1 MISTSSIMHNEILS
15 KSQHELFPLVKRFS
29 SQFGLVGGTAIAL
42 HLGHRQSIDF
52 DLFSNK
58 PFDNAHI
65 RKIIVKTNSIDR
77 VVFDEEGQYTVLI
90 NGVRFTFLEYP
101 FQLSFHR
108 NAPGGIRLPDL
119 LTLAAMKAYALGRRA
134 KWKDYVDMY
143 FIIKKYG
150 LNRVTARARS
160 IFVKEFNEKVFRTQL
175 SYFDDIDFS
184 EEVIFMPGFEVK
196 PSLIESALV
205 NFSLAK

>member
-1 MISTSSIMHNEILS
+1 MHHEILS
-15 KSQHELFPLVKRFS
+15 KPQLGLLPLVKKFS
-29 SQFGLVGGTAIAL
+29 SNFGLVGGTAIAL

-58 PFDNAHI
+58 LFDNAGL
-65 RKIIVKTNSIDR
+65 RKIIVKTNKIDR
-77 VVFDEEGQYTVLI
+77 VVFDEKGQYTLLI

-101 FQLSFHR
+101 FHLSFHR
-108 NAPGGIRLPDL
+108 HEAADIRLPDL
-119 LTLAAMKAYALGRRA
+119 FTLAAMKAYALGRRA

-143 FIIKKYG
+143 FIIKKYNG
-150 LNRVTARARS
+150 LSGIVTRAME
-160 IFVKEFNEKVFRTQL
+160 IFGKEFNEKVFRAQL

-184 EEVIFMPGFEVK
+184 EEVIFMRGFEV
-196 PSLIESALV
+196 SSALIKKSLV